1 MAQVEADPRPYF
13 DIDLNTAREDE
24 LARLP
29 MIGPQRA
36 EALIHHRPFKSWG
49 EVIAV
54 RGIDGGLVA
63 ALRDGGARLGMGGDH
78 PAAHQASSDEP
89 TKRDWHGVD
98 AEPETG

>member
-1 MAQVEADPRPYF
+1 M
-13 DIDLNTAREDE
+13 
-24 LARLP
+24 
-29 MIGPQRA
+29 
-36 EALIHHRPFKSWG
+36 
-49 EVIAV
+49 

-78 PAAHQASSDEP
+78 PAAHRASSDEP